1 MPPCQPVDPFPD
13 FRPQRLRARAIR
25 APSNS
30 SVCVTGVPAKRGH
43 RFSPPGKTRCPPDH
57 AGWLTAKRR
66 PSLTRGPVTEGV
78 HIPGTLVPTG
88 AVDLRS
94 PIRRL
99 SHLHGWR
106 RSSPPTPQ
114 QPSRKL
120 CIPTARNTPRAPVRR
135 AEGDGRP
142 GRPPPRRG
150 VVLQRP
156 PTPRPCDR
164 HRLRRRTATLR
175 RLLPDVWGPKD
186 RISLGRNPPW
196 DTRVVALVV
205 PEHATT
211 EPPSRCASNA
221 DDSPARRPGGCG
233 RGSSRTAQRSGSTTR
248 RGPIPP
254 RGSHHGRRVRR

>member
-1 MPPCQPVDPFPD
+1 MPP
-13 FRPQRLRARAIR
+13 RPRWMADSEAAALADEGACDRGRSHSRHPRADRRGDRSGGQLR
-25 APSNS
+25 
-30 SVCVTGVPAKRGH
+30 TY
-43 RFSPPGKTRCPPDH
+43 
-57 AGWLTAKRR
+57 
-66 PSLTRGPVTEGV
+66 
-78 HIPGTLVPTG
+78 
-88 AVDLRS
+88 DLRS